1 MRTFRDTFHGKVST
15 LGFSRAATCA
25 DCHGSHGILPQKD
38 PKSMVSDGR
47 RAQTCGKCHQGASQ
61 KFSRYDPHAD
71 GSSRARNP
79 VLYYITMAMKL
90 LLISVFAFFGLHTL
104 MWLGRSLVLVR
115 KLRAEG
121 KIDDDK

>member
-1 MRTFRDTFHGKVST
+1 
-15 LGFSRAATCA
+15 
-25 DCHGSHGILPQKD
+25 
-38 PKSMVSDGR
+38 MVSDTR
-47 RAQTCGKCHQGASQ
+47 RAQTCGKCHPGASE

-71 GSSRARNP
+71 GYSREHNP

-90 LLISVFAFFGLHTL
+90 LLISVFAFFGLHTIL
-104 MWLGRSLVLVR
+104 WLGRSLVLVR

>member
-1 MRTFRDTFHGKVST
+1 
-15 LGFSRAATCA
+15 
-25 DCHGSHGILPQKD
+25 
-38 PKSMVSDGR
+38 MVSDAR
-47 RAQTCGKCHQGASQ
+47 RAQTCGKCHQAASE

-71 GSSRARNP
+71 AHSRERNP

-90 LLISVFAFFGLHTL
+90 LLMSVFAFFGLHTML
-104 MWLGRSLVLVR
+104 WLGRSLVLVR